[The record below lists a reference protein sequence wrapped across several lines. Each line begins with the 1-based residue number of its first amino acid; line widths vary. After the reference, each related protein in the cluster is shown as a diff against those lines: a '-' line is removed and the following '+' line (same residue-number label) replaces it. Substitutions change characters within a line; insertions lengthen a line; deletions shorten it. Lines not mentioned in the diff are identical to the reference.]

1 MKSLPCCLCCA
12 RITLINHFRHS
23 SGLVSEQSLY
33 PETSLVQ
40 VLSVVSP
47 ANGTLVMPL
56 LQLPREHL
64 QTAVGANAEEGSQ

>member
-1 MKSLPCCLCCA
+1 M
-12 RITLINHFRHS
+12 
-23 SGLVSEQSLY
+23 
-33 PETSLVQ
+33 Q